1 MMADMK
7 TMLWKEWKE
16 LLLASG
22 ERRSAFLMLVLPV
35 VVVGIVIPWQAGRS
49 WVDSPITMAA
59 WAWFPLF
66 LVINVIADSFAGE
79 RERHTLE
86 TLLASR
92 LSDFAILFGKIAAAV
107 VYAWGLTLVMLVF
120 GIVTVNVTAGAGEL
134 LLYPPATMLGAA
146 GLSLL
151 GAILTAGAGVLVS
164 LQSSTARAAQQ
175 RLGLTVMVVFVVPF
189 FAMQALP
196 RDWAAPTFA
205 FVAENPMVAM
215 VIVAGVLLV
224 IDVLLIA
231 AAAAR
236 FKRSVLVVE

>member
-1 MMADMK
+1 MTTDMT

-16 LLLASG
+16 LLLSSG
-22 ERRSAFLMLVLPV
+22 DRRGALLMLVLPV
-35 VVVGIVIPWQAGRS
+35 IVVGVVIPWQAGRS
-49 WVDSPITMAA
+49 WIESPTTMVV

-107 VYAWGLTLVMLVF
+107 LYAWGLTLLMLLF
-120 GIVTVNVTAGAGEL
+120 GLVTVNVTAGTGEL
-134 LLYPPATMLGAA
+134 LLYPLETLLGAA

-164 LQSSTARAAQQ
+164 LRASTARAAQQ
-175 RLGLTVMVVFVVPF
+175 RLGLAVMVLFVVPF
-189 FAMQALP
+189 LGVQALP
-196 RDWAAPTFA
+196 RELIASTFGWA
-205 FVAENPMVAM
+205 AENPAASVL
-215 VIVAGVLLV
+215 ILSGVLLA
-224 IDVLLIA
+224 IDVLLVA

-236 FKRSVLVVE
+236 FKRSALVID